1 MRGVKLMKFQR
12 PGFTETTLIFID
24 YLRENGINNEKIV
37 KSEEKFINWLYS
49 TCGFYDKEISGS
61 YFDIDTEKAIN
72 SENYKKFLND
82 YRKALKESDRLCL
95 LIHEFFVD
103 KEKIPEF
110 QDSLNPKNLWN
121 WPGYKPWYNIL
132 ENKKVLLVSS
142 FAALME
148 KQYNC
153 GNIHKIDA
161 DFPNISIIAYKTPY
175 TFFNNGPDKNF
186 FETLDV
192 MKKDISSIDFD
203 VAIIACGAYAVLLA
217 DHCHNIGK
225 TGISIGSGMHTMFG
239 INPNKKDDPLW
250 ISTIP
255 DEYKPIGYEKI
266 EGGQYW
272 QSSNT

>member
-1 MRGVKLMKFQR
+1 MKFQR
-12 PGFTETTLIFID
+12 PGYTETTLLFIQ
-24 YLRENGINNEKIV
+24 YLREHGINSEKLI
-37 KSEEKFINWLYS
+37 KSEVKFINWLYS
-49 TCGFYDKEISGS
+49 TAGFYDKEVSGS

-72 SENYKKFLND
+72 SQNYKKFLND

-110 QDSLNPKNLWN
+110 QDSLNPKGLWN
-121 WPGYKPWYNIL
+121 WFDYKPWYKIL

-153 GNIHKIDA
+153 GNIRKIDA

-192 MKKDISSIDFD
+192 MKNDISSIDFD
-203 VAIIACGAYAVLLA
+203 VAIIACGPYAVFLA
-217 DHCHNIGK
+217 DHCNNIGK
-225 TGISIGSGMHTMFG
+225 MGVSIGSRMHSMFG
-239 INPNKKDDPLW
+239 IDLNQKDNPLW

-266 EGGQYW
+266 ERGRYW
-272 QSSNT
+272 QSRNA